1 MSTWKESFPKSK
13 PFKCCAAWH
22 LWKSGQALAVYD
34 FLGGITSGGKGEFFS
49 SIRQV
54 AIFFGMNY
62 EATRRVFKVL
72 RKLGF
77 IELLTEGKFSYVSH
91 EEWAE
96 KNPGKCA
103 ARELLPWQ
111 ECSDP
116 FVGKIWQI
124 AGGKLRVLDWQVAA
138 IRKHVGEESFLLEF
152 EQQINES
159 VKKRIPGG
167 DWRGTASKAIFWQVY
182 NRLKGTAPTVDTHAH
197 K

>member
-34 FLGGITSGGKGEFFS
+34 FLGGITRGGKGEFFS
-49 SIRQV
+49 SINQV
-54 AIFFGMNY
+54 SIFFGMNY

-77 IELLTEGKFSYVSH
+77 IERLADAKFRYVPH
-91 EEWAE
+91 EEWTE
-96 KNPGKCA
+96 KNPGRCA

-111 ECSDP
+111 EGSDP

-124 AGGKLRVLDWQVAA
+124 AGGKIRVVDWQIAA
-138 IRKHVGEESFLLEF
+138 IRKYVGEESFLMEF
-152 EQQINES
+152 EQEMHAAAL
-159 VKKRIPGG
+159 KRVPGG
-167 DWRGTASKAIFWQVY
+167 DWRGTASKAIFWQVF
-182 NRLKGTAPTVDTHAH
+182 NRLKAEPATVGPHAH